1 MKKRIKTAFTLTE
14 VLLAVVIV
22 GVISTLVMPSIVRHY
37 QEKGFDQAEERV
49 KNTITSAIKGLAVTE
64 NKQNFAQTSMYLTEE
79 PASYTDSSEA
89 FIRNYLRAGKI
100 CGDNNGDCFAK
111 TYYTYKDNDKKVY
124 TPSYKGSCA
133 KLRNGMSICITPQ
146 IGETAISVLVDL
158 NGEKGPNVYGKD
170 LREISLSSEEIAS
183 TDTTTGTVAWD
194 HFLLETGCKLT
205 CGDDYTLDEANCE
218 CKCSKTCDSDYTLD
232 EDSCSC
238 SCSKTCE
245 DGYTLDTDTCSCVAD
260 SSSSDSD
267 ESDCSYYCTECVS
280 KNTCCDDLLC
290 LKDATGG
297 NYVIYEVNTGKDYLH
312 IASITNEVSKSDCK
326 LIDNYYYDC
335 WSPASNIC
343 TNDYSADL
351 PTIEQLQII
360 YNYLYNYS
368 TTNNNFGD
376 ANSDASRINY
386 YSEYAKVFTD
396 VLGSSFSLWSKDKGN
411 NYPYYVRF
419 TSSSASKNE
428 AAMDTINYE
437 NHPFVCVY

>member
-37 QEKGFDQAEERV
+37 QEKGFVQAEYRLQ
-49 KNTITSAIKGLAVTE
+49 NTITSAIKGLAVTE

-124 TPSYKGSCA
+124 TPIYKGSCA

-194 HFLLETGCKLT
+194 WFLLDTGCKLS

-238 SCSKTCE
+238 SCSKACE
-245 DGYTLDTDTCSCVAD
+245 DGYTLDEDTCSCVAD
-260 SSSSDSD
+260 SQDTDVGTEFTVKCTVDTDSASRSRTVNCTLSGSGAKLQITYCSESNSSTGSCSCTDDYTYTKTGTSIKFTQSYGCGYITPSYKVLATGVGTTLWSGTID
-267 ESDCSYYCTECVS
+267 ESF
-280 KNTCCDDLLC
+280 
-290 LKDATGG
+290 
-297 NYVIYEVNTGKDYLH
+297 
-312 IASITNEVSKSDCK
+312 EVSHTCDVQAGTCLSD
-326 LIDNYYYDC
+326 
-335 WSPASNIC
+335 
-343 TNDYSADL
+343 
-351 PTIEQLQII
+351 
-360 YNYLYNYS
+360 
-368 TTNNNFGD
+368 
-376 ANSDASRINY
+376 
-386 YSEYAKVFTD
+386 
-396 VLGSSFSLWSKDKGN
+396 
-411 NYPYYVRF
+411 
-419 TSSSASKNE
+419 
-428 AAMDTINYE
+428 
-437 NHPFVCVY
+437 